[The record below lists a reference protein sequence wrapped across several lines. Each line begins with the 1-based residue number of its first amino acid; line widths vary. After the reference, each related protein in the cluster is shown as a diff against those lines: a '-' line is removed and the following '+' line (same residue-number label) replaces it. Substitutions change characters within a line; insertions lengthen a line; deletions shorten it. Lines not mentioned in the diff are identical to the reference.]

1 MILERNTLRE
11 LVIPMYKI
19 ISFSLWGDD
28 PIYLVG
34 AIRNAEL
41 ALEIYPGWTCRYYI
55 GSCVPKETTDTL
67 SRFSNVEIVNKDKAG
82 DWTGFFWRY
91 SPASEHDVE
100 IMISRDTDSRLSLRE
115 RAAVDEWM
123 ESDKGFHIMRDHP
136 YHRFPVLG
144 GMWGVKRGVLS
155 DMNNIITNFNKE
167 NYYEIDYKFFAES
180 IVPLIKDNV
189 IIHDEFFGGNK
200 FPTPRDEYNFVGQ
213 IFDEYEETVDEH
225 MQIIK
230 NYINNG

>member
-1 MILERNTLRE
+1 
-11 LVIPMYKI
+11 
-19 ISFSLWGDD
+19 
-28 PIYLVG
+28 
-34 AIRNAEL
+34 
-41 ALEIYPGWTCRYYI
+41 
-55 GSCVPKETTDTL
+55 
-67 SRFSNVEIVNKDKAG
+67 
-82 DWTGFFWRY
+82 
-91 SPASEHDVE
+91 
-100 IMISRDTDSRLSLRE
+100 MISRDTDSRLSLRE